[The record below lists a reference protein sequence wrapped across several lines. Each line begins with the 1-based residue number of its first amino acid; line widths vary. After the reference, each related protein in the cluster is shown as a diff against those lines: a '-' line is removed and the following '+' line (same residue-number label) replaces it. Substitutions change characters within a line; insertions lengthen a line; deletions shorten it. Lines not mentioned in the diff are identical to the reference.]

1 MEKEVW
7 REELRLSF
15 PSAHRVSR
23 NRYIRLR
30 HFHSIRNAI
39 TGFDSLICEGTKMT
53 KCNRK
58 KQLLGKSIRNVRM
71 RRNMTQRELA
81 NAIEGIG
88 ESALRSYE
96 LGERSPKQDALER
109 IAKALDVAPACFD
122 TYGIERYDELVH
134 ALFLLEDRFGIE
146 PCADGSIRFTDE
158 AIQSC
163 VCTWRDWKEFLEEGK
178 ITREEY
184 EDRKDG
190 LVG

>member
-1 MEKEVW
+1 
-7 REELRLSF
+7 
-15 PSAHRVSR
+15 
-23 NRYIRLR
+23 
-30 HFHSIRNAI
+30 
-39 TGFDSLICEGTKMT
+39 MT

-71 RRNMTQRELA
+71 RRNMTQRALA
-81 NAIEGIG
+81 KATDGVS

-96 LGERSPKQDALER
+96 LGERRPKQNTLER

-122 TYGIERYDELVH
+122 TYGIERYDELMH
-134 ALFLLEDRFGIE
+134 ALFLSEEAFSIK

-163 VCTWRDWKEFLEEGK
+163 VCTWRDWKEFLEKGK

-184 EDRKDG
+184 ENRKDSF
-190 LVG
+190 LR

>member
-1 MEKEVW
+1 
-7 REELRLSF
+7 
-15 PSAHRVSR
+15 
-23 NRYIRLR
+23 
-30 HFHSIRNAI
+30 
-39 TGFDSLICEGTKMT
+39 MT
-53 KCNRK
+53 ECNRK

-122 TYGIERYDELVH
+122 TYGIE
-134 ALFLLEDRFGIE
+134 
-146 PCADGSIRFTDE
+146 PCVDGSIRFTNE

-163 VCTWRDWKEFLEEGK
+163 VCTWRSWKEFLEEK
-178 ITREEY
+178 SRERNMKTRKTVSL
-184 EDRKDG
+184 DRGRTEWENEKR
-190 LVG
+190 LFALKLENSSIVWRMQPTLSVYRVVSYLAR

>member
-1 MEKEVW
+1 MSEPK
-7 REELRLSF
+7 
-15 PSAHRVSR
+15 
-23 NRYIRLR
+23 
-30 HFHSIRNAI
+30 HSNV
-39 TGFDSLICEGTKMT
+39 
-53 KCNRK
+53 
-58 KQLLGKSIRNVRM
+58 LLGKSIRELRL
-71 RRNMTQRELA
+71 RRGLTQREVSE
-81 NAIEGIG
+81 AIGGIS

-96 LGERSPKQDALER
+96 LGERRPKQNTLER
-109 IAKALDVAPACFD
+109 IAETLDVAPACFD

-163 VCTWRDWKEFLEEGK
+163 VCTWRDWKEFLEKGK

-190 LVG
+190 FMR

>member
-1 MEKEVW
+1 MSEPK
-7 REELRLSF
+7 
-15 PSAHRVSR
+15 
-23 NRYIRLR
+23 
-30 HFHSIRNAI
+30 HSNV
-39 TGFDSLICEGTKMT
+39 
-53 KCNRK
+53 
-58 KQLLGKSIRNVRM
+58 LLGKSIREIRL
-71 RRNMTQRELA
+71 RRGLTQREVSE
-81 NAIEGIG
+81 AIGGIS

-96 LGERSPKQDALER
+96 LGERRPKQNTLER
-109 IAKALDVAPACFD
+109 IAETLDVAPACFD

-163 VCTWRDWKEFLEEGK
+163 VCTWRDWKEFLEKGK

-184 EDRKDG
+184 EDKKDG